1 MFPFYDR
8 THKVALK
15 KINVGKSVLLDS
27 NLTCPVFP
35 QVKDE
40 EEEVA
45 QA

>member
-1 MFPFYDR
+1 MFFFYDR

-15 KINVGKSVLLDS
+15 KISVGKYLCYLKI
-27 NLTCPVFP
+27 TCPVFP